1 LDFESK
7 IFFETE
13 EGNKYALQ
21 FSRFNIDSLPIQS
34 PVIQVDLISITNN
47 SKVNSTKTF
56 NFIAQEVK
64 NYLIDKP
71 DTILYYYCD
80 NKEIFFRKTRE
91 IESFQKFRSNLFSAM
106 FHKINPDGLLIKSF
120 IINDKENGN
129 HFISFIFK
137 DNHTDEIN
145 ILAGLIENFHKEN

>member
-80 NKEIFFRKTRE
+80 NKEIFLERQEKLSLFKSLGATCSVQCFTR
-91 IESFQKFRSNLFSAM
+91 
-106 FHKINPDGLLIKSF
+106 
-120 IINDKENGN
+120 
-129 HFISFIFK
+129 
-137 DNHTDEIN
+137 
-145 ILAGLIENFHKEN
+145 